1 MTDTTLQDPGNL
13 TAAKAAQDTRGEDAP
28 QYFASKHEGHH
39 WTAEA
44 PMFLY
49 AVWYLAFLYIPVLF
63 LPLFS
68 FNDSIYVAFPLK
80 GFALQ
85 WYGDMVS
92 TPALLD
98 ALENSLM
105 VGAVVAAVST
115 ILGLFAAKA
124 MTRYV
129 MPGKGAIT
137 TFIMLPLVVPGIILG
152 ISLLVMTKSAGLDLS
167 LFTIGMA
174 HTLISVPFAMLV
186 LISRLEGF
194 DRNLEEASLDL
205 GEGPFTTFFRVTLPL
220 AWPGILAS
228 LLLTFTISFDEFIL
242 AFFLAGNE
250 VTLPIYI
257 WSQLRFPSR
266 LPMVLSLGAT
276 ILIFSFFIVTLAE
289 VVRRRGVGP
298 QSGSAI

>member
-1 MTDTTLQDPGNL
+1 MTDTTAPGNL
-13 TAAKAAQDTRGEDAP
+13 TAEKAAQDVRGEEAP
-28 QYFASKHEGHH
+28 QYFASKHEGYH

-80 GFALQ
+80 GFSLE
-85 WYGDMVS
+85 WYGDMVN
-92 TPALLD
+92 TQQLLESL
-98 ALENSLM
+98 ANSLK
-105 VGAVVAAVST
+105 VGGAVAVLST
-115 ILGLFAAKA
+115 VLGLFAAKS

-129 MPGKGAIT
+129 MPGKGALT
-137 TFIMLPLVVPGIILG
+137 AFIMLPLVVPGIILG
-152 ISLLVMTKSAGLDLS
+152 ISLLVITNMVGMPLS
-167 LFTIGMA
+167 LYTIGLA
-174 HTLISVPFAMLV
+174 HTLVSVPFAMLV

-205 GEGPFTTFFRVTLPL
+205 GEGPLRTFFRVTLPL

-250 VTLPIYI
+250 ATLPVYI

-266 LPMVLSLGAT
+266 LPMVLALGAT
-276 ILIFSFFIVTLAE
+276 ILIFSFFIVTVAE
-289 VVRRRGVGP
+289 VLRRRGVGP

>member
-1 MTDTTLQDPGNL
+1 MTDTTAQGSL
-13 TAAKAAQDTRGEDAP
+13 TARKAAQDQRGEEVP
-28 QYFASKHEGHH
+28 QYFASKHEGYH

-80 GFALQ
+80 GFSLE
-85 WYGDMVS
+85 WYGDMVN
-92 TPALLD
+92 TQQLLD
-98 ALENSLM
+98 ALANS
-105 VGAVVAAVST
+105 VKVGGAVAVLST
-115 ILGLFAAKA
+115 VLGLFAAKA

-137 TFIMLPLVVPGIILG
+137 AFIMLPLVVPGIILG
-152 ISLLVMTKSAGLDLS
+152 ISLLVITNMVGMELS
-167 LFTIGMA
+167 LYTIGLA
-174 HTLISVPFAMLV
+174 HTLVSVPFAMLV
-186 LISRLEGF
+186 LMSRLEGF
-194 DRNLEEASLDL
+194 DKNLEEASLDL
-205 GEGPFTTFFRVTLPL
+205 GEGPVRTFFRVTLPL

-250 VTLPIYI
+250 ATLPVYI

-266 LPMVLSLGAT
+266 LPMVLALGAT
-276 ILIFSFFIVTLAE
+276 ILIFSFFIVTVAE
-289 VVRRRGVGP
+289 VLRRRGVGP

>member
-1 MTDTTLQDPGNL
+1 MTDTTAQGSL
-13 TAAKAAQDTRGEDAP
+13 TAQKAAQGQRGGESP
-28 QYFASKHEGHH
+28 QYFASKHEGYH

-80 GFALQ
+80 GFSLE
-85 WYGDMVS
+85 WYGDMVG
-92 TPALLD
+92 TQQLLEAL
-98 ALENSLM
+98 ANSIK
-105 VGAVVAAVST
+105 VGGAVAVLST
-115 ILGLFAAKA
+115 VLGLFAAKA

-137 TFIMLPLVVPGIILG
+137 AFIMLPLVVPGIILG
-152 ISLLVMTKSAGLDLS
+152 ISLLVITNMIGMELS
-167 LFTIGMA
+167 LYTIGLA
-174 HTLISVPFAMLV
+174 HTLVSVPFAMLV
-186 LISRLEGF
+186 LMSRLEGF
-194 DRNLEEASLDL
+194 DKNLEEASLDL
-205 GEGPFTTFFRVTLPL
+205 GEGPFRTFFRVTLPL

-250 VTLPIYI
+250 ATLPVYI

-266 LPMVLSLGAT
+266 LPMVLALGAT
-276 ILIFSFFIVTLAE
+276 ILIFSFFIVTVAE
-289 VVRRRGVGP
+289 VLRRRGVGP

>member
-1 MTDTTLQDPGNL
+1 MTDTTAQGSL
-13 TAAKAAQDTRGEDAP
+13 TAQKAAQDQRGEEAP
-28 QYFASKHEGHH
+28 QYFASKHEGYH

-80 GFALQ
+80 GFSLE
-85 WYGDMVS
+85 WYGDMVG
-92 TPALLD
+92 TQQLLEAL
-98 ALENSLM
+98 ANSIK
-105 VGAVVAAVST
+105 VGGAVAVLST
-115 ILGLFAAKA
+115 VLGLFAAKA

-137 TFIMLPLVVPGIILG
+137 AFIMLPLVVPGIILG
-152 ISLLVMTKSAGLDLS
+152 ISLLVITNMIGMELS
-167 LFTIGMA
+167 LYTIGLA
-174 HTLISVPFAMLV
+174 HTLVSVPFAMLV
-186 LISRLEGF
+186 LMSRLEGF
-194 DRNLEEASLDL
+194 DKNLEEASLDL
-205 GEGPFTTFFRVTLPL
+205 GEGPFRTFFRVTLPL

-250 VTLPIYI
+250 ATLPVYI

-266 LPMVLSLGAT
+266 LPMVLALGAT
-276 ILIFSFFIVTLAE
+276 ILIFSFFIVTVAE
-289 VVRRRGVGP
+289 VLRRRGVGP

>member
-1 MTDTTLQDPGNL
+1 MTDTTAQGSL
-13 TAAKAAQDTRGEDAP
+13 TAQKAAQDKRGEEAP
-28 QYFASKHEGHH
+28 QYFASKHEGYH

-80 GFALQ
+80 GFSLE
-85 WYGDMVS
+85 WYGDMVG
-92 TPALLD
+92 TQQLLEAL
-98 ALENSLM
+98 ANSVK
-105 VGAVVAAVST
+105 VGTAVAVLST

-129 MPGKGAIT
+129 MPGKGAVT
-137 TFIMLPLVVPGIILG
+137 AFIMLPLVVPGIILG
-152 ISLLVMTKSAGLDLS
+152 ISLLVITNMVGMPLS
-167 LFTIGMA
+167 LYTIGLA
-174 HTLISVPFAMLV
+174 HTLISVPFATLV
-186 LISRLEGF
+186 LMSRLEGF
-194 DRNLEEASLDL
+194 DKNLEEASLDL
-205 GEGPFTTFFRVTLPL
+205 GEGPFRTFFRVTLPL

-250 VTLPIYI
+250 ATLPVYI

-266 LPMVLSLGAT
+266 LPMVLALGAT
-276 ILIFSFFIVTLAE
+276 ILIFSFFIVTVAE
-289 VVRRRGVGP
+289 VLRRRGVGP

>member
-1 MTDTTLQDPGNL
+1 
-13 TAAKAAQDTRGEDAP
+13 
-28 QYFASKHEGHH
+28 
-39 WTAEA
+39 
-44 PMFLY
+44 MFLY

-80 GFALQ
+80 GFSLE
-85 WYGDMVS
+85 WYDDMVS
-92 TPALLD
+92 TQQLLEAL
-98 ALENSLM
+98 ANSLK
-105 VGAVVAAVST
+105 VGAAVAFIST

-129 MPGKGAIT
+129 MPGKGAVT
-137 TFIMLPLVVPGIILG
+137 AFIMLPLVVPGIILG
-152 ISLLVMTKSAGLDLS
+152 ISLLVITNMVGMPLS
-167 LFTIGMA
+167 LYTIGLA
-174 HTLISVPFAMLV
+174 HTLISVPFATLV
-186 LISRLEGF
+186 LMSRLEGF
-194 DRNLEEASLDL
+194 DKNLEEASLDL
-205 GEGPFTTFFRVTLPL
+205 GEGPFRTFFRVTLPL

-250 VTLPIYI
+250 ATLPVYI

-266 LPMVLSLGAT
+266 LPMVLALGAT
-276 ILIFSFFIVTLAE
+276 ILIFSFFIVTVAE
-289 VVRRRGVGP
+289 VLRRRGVGP